1 MQNTKVRMDYVRYSA
16 VHSAKL
22 LARIR
27 VARMEM
33 EAASKPAV
41 RDQVKAGRNLG
52 VYVQLFVSRW

>member
-1 MQNTKVRMDYVRYSA
+1 MTDYVRYTA

-41 RDQVKAGRNLG
+41 RDQVKA
-52 VYVQLFVSRW
+52 